1 MAFKPVFKDRA
12 GKAIRDCLLLSVF
25 LVLPSFRMIF
35 KYFPYPFLVSLL
47 YTILFLTVCMTIHL
61 CLNGKDRF
69 HCRVLRWRMLSWML
83 AACFAAVSFFIYP
96 VADARKLSGMGSTGD
111 DAVIE
116 PAKTLLECGRL
127 YDTVLYDGA
136 PVSPGPGWIILNAP
150 FALLHIYWLMNT
162 VYIIAAIIISRY
174 YLEKCLPGNIV
185 LVFLSVTLIFWEL
198 LVTGHDMFAMGF
210 SFCMLTLSVWSE
222 NRETAPSASRIFLTG
237 AVAGVISTAR
247 VVFLGVPMLL
257 AVFLSKRHKRHAW
270 IFLLTSLTVAGLLHG
285 YFYAINTTYP
295 PFHLFSTG
303 KSMAGGGW
311 SVIGLLMTALTV
323 CIAYKRLDVSSG
335 SWMMSVF
342 ICMAV
347 PLSAVSLAQLGQ
359 TGWRF
364 ALWEGANYL
373 APAIPLLLFAKAAKM
388 ASIDAENT
396 RIL

>member
-12 GKAIRDCLLLSVF
+12 GKAIRDCLLLAVF

-162 VYIIAAIIISRY
+162 VYI
-174 YLEKCLPGNIV
+174 
-185 LVFLSVTLIFWEL
+185 LSLI
-198 LVTGHDMFAMGF
+198 H
-210 SFCMLTLSVWSE
+210 
-222 NRETAPSASRIFLTG
+222 I
-237 AVAGVISTAR
+237 
-247 VVFLGVPMLL
+247 
-257 AVFLSKRHKRHAW
+257 
-270 IFLLTSLTVAGLLHG
+270 
-285 YFYAINTTYP
+285 
-295 PFHLFSTG
+295 
-303 KSMAGGGW
+303 
-311 SVIGLLMTALTV
+311 
-323 CIAYKRLDVSSG
+323 
-335 SWMMSVF
+335 
-342 ICMAV
+342 
-347 PLSAVSLAQLGQ
+347 
-359 TGWRF
+359 
-364 ALWEGANYL
+364 
-373 APAIPLLLFAKAAKM
+373 
-388 ASIDAENT
+388 
-396 RIL
+396 